1 MSIIVLGTVALDS
14 VKTPFGRRK
23 ELLGGSAAHFSMA
36 ARLFTGVNLIAI
48 VGSDFPQKHIA
59 FLKSKGINLSSL
71 IIDKGKTFRW
81 EGEYRG
87 DLNSALTLNTQL
99 GVLSVFK
106 PQVSEAQRKIENI
119 FLANVDPEIQ
129 EHLLAK
135 MHSPR
140 LVGADSMNYWIN
152 TKRKALIKLLK
163 QIDIYVANDQEA
175 RTLSGESNLI
185 KAAKG
190 LCSLGPRMVLIK
202 KGEHGVLF
210 YSKKFI
216 HSAALDLKM
225 KVLPQ
230 YQSLGKS
237 RAKTRNIE
245 GLIFSLPAYPVE
257 KVIDPTGAGDTFA
270 GGFMGYL
277 TCTAKINSLSIKK
290 ALAYGTVA
298 ASFNVED
305 FGLHRTSKLTRRDL
319 ESRLAKFKGCFYF

>member
-48 VGSDFPQKHIA
+48 VGSDFPRKHIS
-59 FLKSKGINLSSL
+59 FLRSKGLNLSSL
-71 IIDKGKTFRW
+71 IMDKGKTFRW
-81 EGEYRG
+81 EGEYQG

-106 PQVSEAQRKIENI
+106 PQISEAQRKIENI
-119 FLANVDPEIQ
+119 FLANVDPDIQ
-129 EHLLAK
+129 EHLLTK
-135 MHSPR
+135 MHSPK
-140 LVGADSMNYWIN
+140 LVGLDSMNYWIN
-152 TKRKALIKLLK
+152 TKRKELIKLLK
-163 QIDIYVANDQEA
+163 HIDIYVANDQEA

-190 LCSLGPRMVLIK
+190 LCSLGPKMVLIK
-202 KGEHGVLF
+202 KGEHGVIF
-210 YSKKFI
+210 YNKKF
-216 HSAALDLKM
+216 
-225 KVLPQ
+225 
-230 YQSLGKS
+230 
-237 RAKTRNIE
+237 T
-245 GLIFSLPAYPVE
+245 FSLPAYPVE

-277 TCTAKINSLSIKK
+277 TKAAKVNSLAIKK

-305 FGLHRTSKLTRRDL
+305 FGLYRTSKLTRGDL
-319 ESRLAKFKGCFYF
+319 ERRLTKFKDCFSF

>member
-36 ARLFTGVNLIAI
+36 ARFFTGVNLIAI
-48 VGSDFPQKHIA
+48 VGNDFPQKHIA
-59 FLKSKGINLSSL
+59 FLRSKGLNLSSL
-71 IIDKGKTFRW
+71 IVDKGKTFRW

-106 PQVSEAQRKIENI
+106 PHISEEQRKIENI
-119 FLANVDPEIQ
+119 FLANVDPDIQ

-135 MHSPR
+135 MHSPK
-140 LVGADSMNYWIN
+140 LVGLDSMNYWIN
-152 TKRKALIKLLK
+152 TKRKELIKLLK
-163 QIDIYVANDQEA
+163 HIDIYVANDQEA
-175 RTLSGESNLI
+175 RTLSGETNLI
-185 KAAKG
+185 KAARC

-210 YSKKFI
+210 YNKKF
-216 HSAALDLKM
+216 
-225 KVLPQ
+225 
-230 YQSLGKS
+230 
-237 RAKTRNIE
+237 
-245 GLIFSLPAYPVE
+245 IFSLPAYPVE

-277 TCTAKINSLSIKK
+277 TCARKVNSLTIKK

-305 FGLHRTSKLTRRDL
+305 FGLYRTSKLTRGDL
-319 ESRLAKFKGCFYF
+319 ERRLTKFKDCFSF